1 MERLLQY
8 RLAVACCCVIAIGVT
23 MLVVPLIVGIVGR
36 GAESLALY
44 AFVFSKWGVAALI
57 VFAILGFVLGGERT
71 ATLLAVIWGTHP
83 VWSEL
88 GGWLEEHQTVAAVL
102 WFSVVASI
110 VGFFWYSF
118 R

>member
-1 MERLLQY
+1 
-8 RLAVACCCVIAIGVT
+8 VIAIGVT

-57 VFAILGFVLGGERT
+57 VFAILGFVLGGKRT
-71 ATLLAVIWGTHP
+71 ANLLAVIWGTHP

-88 GGWLEEHQTVAAVL
+88 GGWLEEHQPL
-102 WFSVVASI
+102 QQSFGSASSLQSW
-110 VGFFWYSF
+110 GSF
-118 R
+118 GTASASGGMRRIRCNT